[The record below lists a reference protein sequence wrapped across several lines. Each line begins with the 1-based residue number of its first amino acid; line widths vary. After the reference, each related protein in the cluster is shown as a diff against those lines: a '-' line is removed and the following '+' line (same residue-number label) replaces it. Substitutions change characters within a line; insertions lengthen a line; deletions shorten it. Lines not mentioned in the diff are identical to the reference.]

1 MKLQRFPNLKL
12 LASAALALAGATLG
26 IANPAIAAPQLTIT
40 PITWNVI
47 GLDSVASQMLGGAG
61 PDQFLEG
68 ARVCN
73 VGDATATNVTASFVK
88 TGGSSYISLVG
99 ASTLSIPSL
108 PAGPT
113 SHPPGNTGPTPS
125 NCSDFYFNV
134 KIARDRASYSTLA
147 NASTRQQF
155 YISATGTGLGTITT
169 PQNRELY
176 VEKLVSQSRNAV
188 DSISGPSTVFVGDI
202 VQYTVKGHTAPGGY
216 EQLSFLPVLP
226 GFFQLL
232 SVSTTYS
239 SPSGSTNNVVY
250 ADACGWEN
258 NPSSTY
264 YHNNLTCNNPAI
276 PSGYVGEKV
285 GDNVTTVYTIKILS
299 AGSGALTNIIYD
311 FSGSSYHY
319 NADVGTG
326 ANLFAVTAFAP
337 STGIDLM
344 VQKTRVGTFANGI
357 NGQYTLNVSNAGTL
371 STTGT
376 ITVTDVLPAS
386 LDYVSATGNGWT
398 CNYVLA
404 SRTLT
409 CSSSGPLAPKTNSNI
424 TLTVKPNTTGT
435 ISNTA
440 TVATANDTVA
450 SNNTSNDTTTV
461 NAPVNLAVTKTV
473 GLASSPGTP
482 ITSASPN
489 SNITYTVKVTNNS
502 GFDITGAKLSDIV
515 DPAVTVSTTSA
526 PVCNPSGGSTCTL
539 TTTGND
545 VSALLN
551 LKSGGNATITI
562 TGTVASSATGTIPNT
577 AQVAP
582 PAGYVDQNLTDNAA
596 SADVNVNASD
606 LTITKTHTDKF
617 LLNQNSS
624 FLLTVKNIGFAA
636 TSGTIT
642 VTDQLPTG
650 LTYQSAAGAGWTCS
664 FNATNTT
671 VTCTTSNV
679 IAASSSANPITIT
692 VRRDSSAAT
701 TNTATVSGGGDKNN
715 TNDFGSDAIAGV
727 SQLRLVKRITA
738 INTTNRTGFV
748 DGMGTTDDNAT
759 NWPSPT
765 STSLAGVIN
774 GGAVRSGDVVEYTIY
789 FLSDGGADA
798 QNVVLCDLVP
808 LNQTLVANAYST
820 VAAAPG
826 GTAGATRSIATS
838 VNGAQ
843 VSYTDLVDG
852 DAGGFYVVG
861 ASVPVP
867 IGGTSP
873 QPCPAAN
880 TSANGNGAV
889 VVNLGTLLRA
899 TASGT
904 PASSYGFVRF
914 KAKVN

>member
-12 LASAALALAGATLG
+12 LAPAALTLAGATLG
-26 IANPAIAAPQLTIT
+26 ITTPAIAAPQLTIT

-73 VGDATATNVTASFVK
+73 VGDTTATNVTASFVK
-88 TGGSSYISLVG
+88 TGGSSYIGLFG

-108 PAGPT
+108 PAGTT
-113 SHPPGNTGPTPS
+113 SLPPGNTGPTPS

-134 KIARDRASYSTLA
+134 KIARDRLAYSTLA
-147 NASTRQQF
+147 TASTRQQF
-155 YISATGTGLGTITT
+155 YISATATGLGTITT

-264 YHNNLTCNNPAI
+264 YHNNLTCDNPSI

-337 STGIDLM
+337 SAGIDLM
-344 VQKTRVGTFANGI
+344 LQKTRVSTFANGI

-376 ITVTDVLPAS
+376 ITVTDVLPTS
-386 LDYVSATGNGWT
+386 LEYVSASGSGWT
-398 CNYVLA
+398 CGYNGTN
-404 SRTLT
+404 RTVT
-409 CSSSGPLAPKTNSNI
+409 CTSPGPLASKANSNI

-440 TVATANDTVA
+440 EVITANDIVSA
-450 SNNTSNDTTTV
+450 NNKSTDTTTV

-473 GLASSPGTP
+473 GLTGSSATP

-489 SNITYTVKVTNNS
+489 SNITYTLKVANNS

-515 DPAVTVSTTSA
+515 DPAITVSTT
-526 PVCNPSGGSTCTL
+526 PTPTCNPSGGSTCTL
-539 TTTGND
+539 TVAGND
-545 VSALLN
+545 ISALLN
-551 LKSGGNATITI
+551 LKSGGTAIITI
-562 TGTVASSATGTIPNT
+562 TGTVAPSATGTIPNT

-582 PAGYVDQNLTDNAA
+582 PTGYVDQNLADNTA
-596 SADVNVNASD
+596 SADVNVSAPD

-617 LLNQNSS
+617 LLDQNSN
-624 FLLTVKNIGFAA
+624 FILTVKNIGFAA

-650 LTYQSAAGAGWTCS
+650 LTYQSATGTGWTCS

-671 VTCTTSNV
+671 VTCTTSNA
-679 IAASSSANPITIT
+679 IAASSSGNPITIT
-692 VRRDSSAAT
+692 VRRDSSAAVV
-701 TNTATVSGGGDKNN
+701 NTAMVAGGGDKNT
-715 TNDFGSDAIAGV
+715 TNDLGSDAIAGI
-727 SQLRLVKRITA
+727 SQVRLVKRITA
-738 INTTNRTGFV
+738 INTTSRTGFI
-748 DGMGTTDDNAT
+748 DGPGNDDIAT

-765 STSLAGVIN
+765 STSLQGVVN
-774 GGAVRSGDVVEYTIY
+774 GGAVRSGDEVEYTIY

-798 QNVVLCDLVP
+798 QSVVLCDLVP
-808 LNQTLVANAYST
+808 LNQTLVTNAYST
-820 VAAAPG
+820 VTAGSG

-843 VSYTDLVDG
+843 VSYTDLVDR
-852 DAGGFYVVG
+852 DAGGFYAVG
-861 ASVPVP
+861 ASVPLP
-867 IGGTSP
+867 TGGTSP
-873 QPCPAAN
+873 QPCPATN
-880 TSANGNGAV
+880 TSTNGNGAV
-889 VVNLGTLLRA
+889 MVNLGTLPRA
-899 TASGT
+899 TAPGT
-904 PASSYGFVRF
+904 PAGSYGFVRF
-914 KAKVN
+914 RAKVN